1 MSMESN
7 IRAAVEPLG
16 PPCAANIYTG
26 SAEAY
31 FVFNYQVIPDNFAD
45 NEPQHERYL
54 VQLHLY
60 APHTFN
66 TESLRKSVRQTVQNA
81 FMRPTELNASDE
93 IKQHYVF
100 EFEVE
105 DGDL

>member
-26 SAEAY
+26 SAETY

-60 APHTFN
+60 APHTQN
-66 TESLRKSVRQTVQNA
+66 TESLRKSVRRAIQSGFA
-81 FMRPTELNASDE
+81 RPSELNASD
-93 IKQHYVF
+93 KVNQHYVY
-100 EFEVE
+100 EFEVL
-105 DGDL
+105 DGAD